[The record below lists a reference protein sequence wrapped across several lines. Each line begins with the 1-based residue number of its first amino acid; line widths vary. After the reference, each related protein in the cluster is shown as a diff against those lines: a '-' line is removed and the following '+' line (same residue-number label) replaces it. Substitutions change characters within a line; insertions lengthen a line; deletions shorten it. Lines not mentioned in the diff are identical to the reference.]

1 MSQCYIHFGKI
12 LVTVES
18 IDQLIAGA
26 ENYLKFHSMQQE
38 CDFKA
43 LRDLKKTLGC
53 LRYTS
58 GPLLPR
64 K

>member
-1 MSQCYIHFGKI
+1 M
-12 LVTVES
+12 ES

-26 ENYLKFHSMQQE
+26 ENDLKFHSMQQE